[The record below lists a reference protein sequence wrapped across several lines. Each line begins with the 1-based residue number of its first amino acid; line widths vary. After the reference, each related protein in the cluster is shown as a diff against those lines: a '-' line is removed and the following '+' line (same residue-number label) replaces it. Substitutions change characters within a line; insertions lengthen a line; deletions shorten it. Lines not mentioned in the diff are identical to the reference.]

1 MSRNMRFAAGIKP
14 SMNTCDDENDDLLQI
29 SRRRCAKA
37 IAGVRPPRQ
46 KFVRPIRACH
56 RILACTAKPRAAKA
70 LGRVTFRK
78 KRVFVSYIVNKRLEK

>member
-56 RILACTAKPRAAKA
+56 RILACTANLRAAKA
-70 LGRVTFRK
+70 LERVA
-78 KRVFVSYIVNKRLEK
+78 LAQ